1 MAPEFAQGQ
10 LTGNE
15 RQDFMM
21 QILKAKGHQ
30 GDGVL
35 NPKMAVQLLNLAQK
49 VEDPDA
55 YEPELVRQYRRKQ
68 EEKN

>member
-1 MAPEFAQGQ
+1 
-10 LTGNE
+10 
-15 RQDFMM
+15 MM

-49 VEDPDA
+49 VEDPEA